1 MKQTLESS
9 RTKQPN
15 TTTNGFIPHSLRFI
29 SSCIKTVSSN
39 VRSAGASV
47 AGSISGDSDEQHKD
61 QVLWASFDKV
71 ELGPSSTKRVL
82 LLGYSNG
89 FQVLDVEDASNFSEL
104 VSRRDD
110 PVTFLQM
117 QPIPEKSEGRE
128 GFRTS
133 HPLVLVVAS
142 DETRSS
148 GPMQH
153 GRDVLV
159 RDGYIEP
166 QMDNLLNSPMGVRFY
181 SLKSHNYVHVLRF
194 RSTVHMVRCSPR
206 IVAVCLSAQI
216 YCFDALTFESKFSV
230 LTYPVPQL
238 GGPGLVGVNNG
249 YGPMAVGPRWLAY
262 ASNNPLSSNTGR
274 LSPHSLSPSP
284 GVSPST
290 SPGSGNLVARYAMES
305 SKQLAAGLM
314 NLGDMGYKTLNKYYH
329 ELVPDGSGSPISSNS
344 GRKVGRATSQSTET
358 DTAGTLVVVIRDYVS
373 RDVVS
378 QFRAHTS
385 PISALCFD
393 PSGTLLVSASIHGN
407 NINIFRIMPS
417 QNGSGSQS
425 YDWSSSHVH
434 LYKLRRGMTSAVI
447 QDICFSQY
455 SQWVAIVSSRGTC
468 HIFVLSPFGGETGLQ
483 IQNSHVDGPS
493 LVPVLSHPWW
503 FSSSLM
509 INQKSCPSPPQPITL
524 SVVSRIRLGTFGW
537 LNTVSN
543 AASSAAGK
551 AALPSGGV
559 AAIFHSSVHP
569 HMRPALSNVNAL
581 EHLLV
586 YTPSG
591 NVIQYELLPS
601 VGGEQGESP
610 SRTRTG
616 SLVQMQEEELRVK
629 FEPVKWWDVCR
640 RLDWSEREE
649 SIYGIAT
656 GGQESAAM
664 VMDTLDYQDNDT
676 VEKDLVKRHEHAR
689 WYLSNAE
696 VQIRSRRIPI
706 WQMSKIY
713 FFKMSVSGDEEHN
726 LSKDDTGGEI
736 KIEKIP
742 VLEVEI
748 KRKDL
753 LPVFNRF
760 HGIQSDWSDDSTS
773 SGLAGGKCF
782 TSSYSHCDLVGQKY
796 PTSSSSLPCGREKF
810 SEDAIISHTK
820 RVSRS
825 LENPHIGSSRT
836 PATVHDL
843 DRVDSLRSCPQIVV
857 TANENDGVEGRNSIL
872 ALTPLIQ
879 RSFKKTDISTSR
891 ELYAT
896 TISSAEENYVI
907 NTTSSPHNSAL
918 STGGTIAREVQS
930 SSNVVTG
937 EVSNTSSNHSD
948 SIVNI
953 LDEGPV
959 HEDMRDPLDFGQ
971 YFEEGYCKASSHD
984 ECPELTEVVTN
995 VDSSNSPCDKEK
1007 SEEDGD
1013 NDDLLGGVFA
1023 FSEEVDLPR
1032 LPVYESHA
1040 ACQHFVLNLL

>member
-61 QVLWASFDKV
+61 QVLWASFDKL

-142 DETRSS
+142 DETRSP

-358 DTAGTLVVVIRDYVS
+358 DTAGTVVIRDYVS

-434 LYKLRRGMTSAVI
+434 LYKLRRGMTSALL
-447 QDICFSQY
+447 FHPGGL
-455 SQWVAIVSSRGTC
+455 AIYLFYHLLVVRLVFKYR
-468 HIFVLSPFGGETGLQ
+468 ILMLMGLASFCS
-483 IQNSHVDGPS
+483 I
-493 LVPVLSHPWW
+493 HPWW

-664 VMDTLDYQDNDT
+664 VMDTLDYEDKDT

-696 VQIRSRRIPI
+696 MQIRSRRIPI

-713 FFKMSVSGDEEHN
+713 FFKMSLSGDVEHN

-760 HGIQSDWSDDSTS
+760 HRIQSDWSHD

-843 DRVDSLRSCPQIVV
+843 DRVDSLRSCPHIVI

-879 RSFKKTDISTSR
+879 RSFKKADISTSR

-896 TISSAEENYVI
+896 TISSVEENYVI

-918 STGGTIAREVQS
+918 STGGTIAR
-930 SSNVVTG
+930 
-937 EVSNTSSNHSD
+937 VSNTSSNHSD

-959 HEDMRDPLDFGQ
+959 HEDMHDPLDFGQ

-1023 FSEEVDLPR
+1023 FSEEG
-1032 LPVYESHA
+1032 
-1040 ACQHFVLNLL
+1040 